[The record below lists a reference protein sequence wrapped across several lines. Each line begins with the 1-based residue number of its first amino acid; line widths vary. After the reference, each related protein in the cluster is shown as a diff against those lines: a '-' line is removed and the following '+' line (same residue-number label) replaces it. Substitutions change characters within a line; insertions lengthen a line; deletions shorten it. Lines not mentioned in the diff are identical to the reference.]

1 MNYNDIL
8 YNLNNGINFSLS
20 RWGDG
25 EFACILGDKG
35 KNCDKHDYTPELR
48 EALLKAWESDKP
60 ITKAIQPHALKE
72 SSVVDFIG
80 DYAVGDYTNADLLV
94 KESMAL
100 NLQPFFDALSD
111 KWVMLVAPKRFRDYK
126 FPQILCIPE
135 TNCYTHYNLVK
146 WAITQNIA
154 KDVVILY
161 CASMMSNVLIDD
173 LYSPDITQIDCGSL
187 FEPYVGHANRKYHK
201 ELIKKL

>member
-25 EFACILGDKG
+25 EFACMLGDKG

-48 EALLKAWESDKP
+48 EALLKAWESDEP

-72 SSVVDFIG
+72 SRVVDFIG

-100 NLQPFFDALSD
+100 NLQPFFDAL
-111 KWVMLVAPKRFRDYK
+111 K
-126 FPQILCIPE
+126 C
-135 TNCYTHYNLVK
+135 
-146 WAITQNIA
+146 
-154 KDVVILY
+154 KDVVILGP
-161 CASMMSNVLIDD
+161 NRLWD
-173 LYSPDITQIDCGSL
+173 LYEKGI
-187 FEPYVGHANRKYHK
+187 
-201 ELIKKL
+201 IKF